1 MHPVAI
7 FDFVTFLASITAL
20 VILVT
25 GWKRSFKRDVTLLLF
40 GLFAFNLFYS
50 FCLFMEWSGITKALD
65 PFEDFAGALVPMWW
79 AFVVYALLKE
89 IAGRDLREGEEKYRN
104 ILTSIEEGYY
114 EVDLSGNLTFFNDS
128 MRKIFGYPRDELL
141 GMNDREYT
149 TPESAKKMYQIFNR
163 VYQTGEP
170 ARITDYEIIR
180 KDGSTSILELS
191 TSLMRDVKGEPVGFH
206 GVTRDI
212 TDRKKSEK
220 ELQESEERYRN
231 LFDNI
236 SDFIYT
242 HDLEGRF
249 ISINRAAAQ
258 TLGYAPDELIGRPI
272 SDLMIPAEF
281 RKAFKDEY
289 LAQIKKQGFSNGV
302 SLYLAKDGKGHYI
315 EYRSK
320 VLVEGLGRDPY
331 VSGVG
336 RDITERIEAKRELK
350 RLEEQLQRAQKM
362 EAIGTLAGGV
372 AHDLNNILSGIVSY
386 PDLLLMQI
394 PEDSPLRKP
403 ILTMQN
409 SGKRAAAIVQDL
421 LTLARRGVATKE
433 VVNLND
439 VINDYLKSPEHKKI
453 ISFHS
458 GVEFKTSLGAD
469 LLNVSGSHVHL
480 SKTIMNLCSNAA
492 EAMPDG
498 GKILISTENRYID
511 RPISGYDSVDEG
523 DYITLEVSDTGVG
536 ISKEDIERIFEPF
549 YTKKQMGRSG
559 TGLGMAVVWGTVKDH
574 NGYIDVQSEEG
585 KGTTF
590 TLYFPA
596 TREEIAKEKA
606 RLSLE
611 DYTGKGESIL
621 VVDDVKDQREI
632 AINMLT
638 TLGYTADAVSSGE
651 ETVQYLK
658 ERRVD
663 LVILD
668 MIMDPGIDGL
678 DTYKR
683 IIEVHPGQKAIIA
696 GGFSETYRVKE
707 AQRLGA
713 GVYIKKPYT
722 LEKIAVAVKEELGK

>member
-7 FDFVTFLASITAL
+7 FDFVTFIASMTAL
-20 VILVT
+20 VFLVK
-25 GWKRSFKRDVTLLLF
+25 GWQRSFKRDVTLLLF
-40 GLFAFNLFYS
+40 ALFAFNLFYS
-50 FCLFMEWSGITKALD
+50 FCLFMEWSRITKALD

-128 MRKIFGYPRDELL
+128 TREIFGYPRDELL
-141 GMNDREYT
+141 GMNNREYT
-149 TPESAKKMYQIFNR
+149 NPESAKKMYKIFNR
-163 VYQTGEP
+163 VYQTGKP

-180 KDGSTSILELS
+180 KDGGTSILELS
-191 TSLMRDVKGEPVGFH
+191 TSLMRDTKGDPIGFH
-206 GVTRDI
+206 GVIRDI
-212 TDRKKSEK
+212 SDRKKSEK
-220 ELQESEERYRN
+220 ELQASQERYQN

-236 SDFIYT
+236 SDFIYM

-249 ISINRAAAQ
+249 ININRAAAK
-258 TLGYAPDELIGRPI
+258 TLGFDPHEIIGRPV
-272 SDLMIPAEF
+272 SDLMIPEY
-281 RKAFKDEY
+281 RKAFRDEY
-289 LAQIKKQGFSNGV
+289 LAQIKKKGFSNGV

-315 EYRSK
+315 EYRSS
-320 VLVEGLGRDPY
+320 LVKDLSDRKAY

-336 RDITERIEAKRELK
+336 RDITERVEAKRELK
-350 RLEEQLQRAQKM
+350 KLQEQLQRAQKM

-403 ILTMQN
+403 ILIMQD
-409 SGKRAAAIVQDL
+409 SGKKSAAIVQDL

-433 VVNLND
+433 VISLND
-439 VINDYLKSPEHKKI
+439 IIVDYLKSPEHKKI
-453 ISFHS
+453 ESFHS
-458 GVEFKTSLGAD
+458 GAAFKTNLAAD
-469 LLNVSGSHVHL
+469 LLNILGSPVHL
-480 SKTIMNLCSNAA
+480 SKTVMNLCSNAA

-523 DYITLEVSDTGVG
+523 DYITLEVSDTGTG
-536 ISKEDIERIFEPF
+536 ISKQDMERIFEPF

-585 KGTTF
+585 KGATF

-596 TREEIAKEKA
+596 TREGIAKEKA
-606 RLSLE
+606 RLPIE

-632 AINMLT
+632 ALNMLT
-638 TLGYTADAVSSGE
+638 ALGYVADAVSSGE
-651 ETVQYLK
+651 EAVRYLK
-658 ERRVD
+658 ERSVD
-663 LVILD
+663 LIILD
-668 MIMDPGIDGL
+668 MIMHPGIDGL

-683 IIEVHPGQKAIIA
+683 IIEVHPRQKAIIA
-696 GGFSETYRVKE
+696 SGFSETYRVKE